1 MPAIPVPGIPLPPTQ
16 YNGGTAKEGD
26 SNGYPPHECTWW
38 ADERYHQLTGFY
50 VPWAADAHGWLAGAI
65 ANGWEYSSIPPNVPA
80 IIVLQPG
87 VQLADI
93 HYGHVGVVEKVNADG
108 SVTTSDL
115 NWGPTPAA
123 QSVVSSVVFRTGPGV
138 NFVWVGGATNTG
150 QSKPI
155 TSSATFSA
163 LSKTVGA
170 ALNPG
175 ADVATTLMALDAAL
189 ALTNPFDVQADPSR
203 DIQIL
208 GQDTGIVNPLDWSIA
223 VSNNIAQD
231 LIAFVMRTIFIWV
244 GIAILLKVSSAF
256 IDYGAIA
263 QTAKSGASSLAGL
276 AALA

>member
-1 MPAIPVPGIPLPPTQ
+1 MPLIPVPGARPPITQ

-26 SNGYPPHECTWW
+26 SNIYPPHECTWW

-50 VPWAADAHGWLAGAI
+50 VPWAADAHGWLAGAMQ
-65 ANGWEYSSIPPNVPA
+65 NGWETSSLPPDVPS

-93 HYGHVGVVEKVNADG
+93 HYGHVGVVEKVNRDG

-115 NWGPTPAA
+115 NWGPDAA
-123 QSVVSSVVFRTGPGV
+123 TKAVVTSVVFHTGPGV

-155 TSSATFSA
+155 TSTFVSNATG
-163 LSKTVGA
+163 KVGA
-170 ALNPG
+170 VLSPG
-175 ADVATTLMALDAAL
+175 ASVAQTLVALDMALVV
-189 ALTNPFDVQADPSR
+189 TNPFDVQADPSR

-208 GQDTGIVNPLDWSIA
+208 GQDTGIMNPLDWSIA
-223 VSNNIAQD
+223 VTANMINNLVAIT
-231 LIAFVMRTIFIWV
+231 MRTIFIWI

-263 QTAKSGASSLAGL
+263 ETAKSGASRIAGL